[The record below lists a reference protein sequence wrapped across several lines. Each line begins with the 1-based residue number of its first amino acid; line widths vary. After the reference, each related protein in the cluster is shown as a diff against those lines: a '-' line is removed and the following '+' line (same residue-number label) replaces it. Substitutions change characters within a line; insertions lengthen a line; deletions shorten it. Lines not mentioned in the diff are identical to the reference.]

1 METLNLKA
9 NNREITG
16 KKVKGLRRTGFV
28 PAIIYGKKVKSQTLM
43 VDKKEF
49 DKVYKEAGENA
60 LVELE
65 TESGKEKVL
74 IVDIQR
80 DPVTYEYLHVDFHK
94 VKLDEKVKTEV
105 PLEFENE
112 EITPVVKELEGILVK
127 EKTEIEVECLP
138 TDIPHNIKVDV
149 MVLKTFEDRVLVS
162 DLKVPAN
169 VEILNE
175 ADEIV
180 VLAKPPRSEEELEAL
195 DQEIV
200 EDVAKV
206 EVEAKT
212 EEVSEEA
219 KTEE

>member
-1 METLNLKA
+1 METINLKA

-16 KKVKGLRRTGFV
+16 KKVKGLRRTDFV
-28 PAIIYGKKVKSQTLM
+28 PAIVYGKKVKPQTLM

-80 DPVTYEYLHVDFHK
+80 DPVTYDYLHVDFHK

-105 PLEFENE
+105 PLEFVNE
-112 EITPVVKELEGILVK
+112 EIAPAVKELEGILVK

-138 TDIPHNIKVDV
+138 TDIPHDIKVDV
-149 MVLKTFEDRVLVS
+149 IVLKTFEDRILVS
-162 DLKVPAN
+162 NLKVPAN

-195 DQEIV
+195 DQEVV

-206 EVEAKT
+206 EVETKA
-212 EEVSEEA
+212 EETKIEE
-219 KTEE
+219 